1 MTGGRGWTNHEI
13 EKLKQLHA
21 TGMSNREIGEV
32 LGRSKGSIECQ
43 CICLMDKGDLA
54 PRDRLQK
61 IKICQRARARSDAE
75 RYRVGMSA

>member
-1 MTGGRGWTNHEI
+1 MTGGRIWTTNEI
-13 EKLKQLHA
+13 RRLKQLHA
-21 TGMSNREIGEV
+21 TGMSNREIGET
-32 LGRSKGSIECQ
+32 LGRTKGSIECQ